1 MPKSRLEFMNEICPT
16 FAMKYGFL
24 KQRALCLANAER
36 IYFKEST
43 CEELEAMFE
52 AVFNTYLK
60 EKEEKC

>member
-24 KQRALCLANAER
+24 KQRALFLANAER
-36 IYFKEST
+36 IYFKD

-60 EKEEKC
+60 ERKEKC